1 MKKITLCLMAF
12 IILFNLAKAQPV
24 TFYEA
29 PLSDNS
35 TTQVRAPNGT
45 ATQAYMR
52 ACALVLATELTNI
65 ASGTTLTSFGFTV
78 NSGAGSTV
86 PGTFTLYLE
95 NTTDVSFTKSLTF
108 STAIAPMTSVYA
120 NTMNLPGTT
129 LTTSITVT
137 LSTPFVYTGGGIYV
151 AYDWFSAGPF
161 AATPVTYRSNST
173 GLLGGCASGQG
184 TSSAPLTLGT
194 TNFRPCFLFGT
205 ANTFTNEIQMIG
217 MEAPGRIAGMFNTP
231 HNIVGVVKNAS
242 NITKTN
248 IPVTLNVGG
257 ANTFANTQ
265 TITSLASGAVTSVTF
280 AAFNPTI
287 GGLNTIS
294 VTIPS
299 DQNNTNNLTTYN
311 QSVTCNEWAINPAA
325 VSYTMG
331 SVGFNTGSGII
342 AVGYNN
348 IIASALS
355 GIRGAIST
363 NSPSVGNS
371 AWGVLLS
378 STGSTLATTNTIT
391 ISNAMLGTFQTF
403 SFTPPVNLTA
413 NTSYYLGFAQPAN
426 ATLGYFPMGT
436 YTNNYVPFMNYVTTT
451 TLGGTPA
458 PLTSN
463 LGYFG
468 IEAIFVPF
476 IPISAPSQTINCG
489 SPAVLTASTANSYSW
504 VSGPANSNYT
514 VNPLL
519 NTNYTVSTSNGLCF
533 ASNIV
538 SVTVNPIQV
547 GVSTATNQICSGQ
560 TAVLSGTGASS
571 FTWTPSS
578 GSPVVGTNYQA
589 SPLINSSYT
598 LAGNNANGCTNSTV
612 FNLTVNPIPN
622 ISITT
627 NTNII
632 CLGSTVTLTAL
643 GNGTYTW
650 STLSNSNVI
659 VDSPS
664 LTTTYSVLSS
674 NSFNCLN
681 SASIAITVNSFTP
694 GISSSTSICLGS
706 QAAITASGGAVN
718 SYTWSNGITFFNVIN
733 VTPTVTTTYS
743 VEAYSSSNNCLGSN
757 SITINVLQNPT
768 VTASASRS
776 VMCRNESNTITA
788 IGASTYSW
796 SSSETTNSIV
806 INPTT
811 ASVLVYTVMGTA
823 SNNCSKS
830 STIAIT
836 VNLCTGVDGQLSNQT
851 NQVLIYPNP
860 TQNAITI
867 DIDAQ
872 NDQFS
877 YALYSSIGQL
887 IHTQKIENKHT
898 KVDLS
903 EQAPGIYFI
912 HILQNNRNLQ
922 SIKVIKE

>member
-1 MKKITLCLMAF
+1 MG
-12 IILFNLAKAQPV
+12 
-24 TFYEA
+24 Y
-29 PLSDNS
+29 S
-35 TTQVRAPNGT
+35 
-45 ATQAYMR
+45 
-52 ACALVLATELTNI
+52 
-65 ASGTTLTSFGFTV
+65 
-78 NSGAGSTV
+78 
-86 PGTFTLYLE
+86 
-95 NTTDVSFTKSLTF
+95 
-108 STAIAPMTSVYA
+108 
-120 NTMNLPGTT
+120 
-129 LTTSITVT
+129 
-137 LSTPFVYTGGGIYV
+137 
-151 AYDWFSAGPF
+151 
-161 AATPVTYRSNST
+161 
-173 GLLGGCASGQG
+173 
-184 TSSAPLTLGT
+184 
-194 TNFRPCFLFGT
+194 NFRPCFLFGVS
-205 ANTFTNEIQMIG
+205 NTFTNEIQMIG
-217 MEAPGRIAGMFNTP
+217 MEAPGRVAGMFNIP

-257 ANTFANTQ
+257 ANLFTNTQ
-265 TITSLASGAVTSVTF
+265 TITSLGSGAITSVTF

-294 VTIPS
+294 VTVPS
-299 DQNNTNNLTTYN
+299 DQNNANNLTTYN

-331 SVGFNTGSGII
+331 SVGFNAGSGII
-342 AVGYNN
+342 AVSYNN
-348 IIASALS
+348 PIASSLS

-403 SFTPPVNLTA
+403 SFTSPVNLTA
-413 NTSYYLGFAQPAN
+413 NTNYYLGFAQPAN

-458 PLTSN
+458 LLTSN

-489 SPAVLTASTANSYSW
+489 SSAVLSASTANSYSW
-504 VSGPANSNYT
+504 TSGPANSNFT
-514 VNPLL
+514 VSPLL
-519 NTNYTVSTSNGLCF
+519 NTNYTVTTSNGLCS
-533 ASNIV
+533 AANIV
-538 SVTVNPIQV
+538 TVTVNPIQV
-547 GVSTATNQICSGQ
+547 GVSTLTNQICIGQ

-571 FTWTPSS
+571 FTWIPSS
-578 GSPVVGTNYQA
+578 GSTVVGTNYQA

-598 LAGNNANGCTNSTV
+598 LAGNNANGCANSTV

-664 LTTTYSVLSS
+664 LTTTYSVISS
-674 NSFNCLN
+674 NNFNCLN

-694 GISSSTSICLGS
+694 GISTTPSICLGS
-706 QAAITASGGAVN
+706 QAVITASGGASN
-718 SYTWSNGITFFNVIN
+718 SYTWSNGITFFNIIN

-743 VEAYSSSNNCLGSN
+743 VEAYGLSNNCLGSN
-757 SITINVLQNPT
+757 SITIIVLQNPS

-776 VMCRNESNTITA
+776 VMCRGENNILTA
-788 IGASTYSW
+788 QGASTYSW
-796 SSSETTNSIV
+796 SSSETTSTIM

-811 ASVLVYTVMGTA
+811 ASVLVFTVTGTA

-830 STIAIT
+830 STLAVT
-836 VNLCTGVDGQLSNQT
+836 VNLCTGIDSQLSTLNSQ
-851 NQVLIYPNP
+851 LIIYPNP
-860 TQNAITI
+860 TKNKIFLETDLQLN
-867 DIDAQ
+867 
-872 NDQFS
+872 NLS
-877 YALYSSIGQL
+877 YSIYNSLGQL
-887 IHTQKIENKHT
+887 VHAQKIESSKML
-898 KVDLS
+898 VDLC

-912 HILQNNRNLQ
+912 HILQNNQNLQ
-922 SIKVIKE
+922 NIKIIKE